1 MVKKENSAE
10 NETKAPKR
18 SALKRWTVRLALVV
32 VIGGAGYGI
41 WKNPQVLQ
49 QVKNAFRKEDVY
61 QQQIEKINWRLERLQ
76 KQLAEVEAQIE
87 KPDLSG

>member
-61 QQQIEKINWRLERLQ
+61 QQQIEKINFRICQVLSLVLRRLRIKWR
-76 KQLAEVEAQIE
+76 QL
-87 KPDLSG
+87 KL